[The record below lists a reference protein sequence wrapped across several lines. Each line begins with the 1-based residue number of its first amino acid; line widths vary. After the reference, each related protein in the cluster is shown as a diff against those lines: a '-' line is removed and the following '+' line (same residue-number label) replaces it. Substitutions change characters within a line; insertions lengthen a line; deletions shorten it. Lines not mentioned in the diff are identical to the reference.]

1 MPVRQSRLKNDILAN
16 AEFGALDTDTGHGRT
31 VLTGSPADKD
41 ARDYFTTQLAALDMD
56 VRVDPVGNIV
66 GRWIPETADPS
77 AAPIAAGSH
86 LDSVPEGG
94 IFDGPLGVYAALE
107 AVRSLQEDDV
117 PLDRPIEVV
126 SFTEEEGGRF
136 GIGLLGSSV
145 VNGERTPGE
154 ALEFTDS
161 EGVSLRSHLEE
172 IGYTGDADL
181 LASTWDSFLEVHVEQ
196 SRVLETKNIPIGIV
210 TAITGITNCRIT
222 ITGEADHAG
231 STSMNARSDALVAAA
246 EFVGAVNEIATEIV
260 ETTSEFAV
268 GTVGEFEVEPN
279 VRNVIPGRV
288 RLSTD
293 FRDTDL
299 AVMDSFV
306 DRISTELARIEEAY
320 GVDTALDRYRTL
332 EPRPLA
338 DRCINAFESASDTL
352 SISSCKLP
360 SGAAHDTA
368 NIATETDAGMIFV
381 PSENGISHSPAEWT
395 DWDDCTRAAEVLA
408 EAIADLG
415 TTE

>member
-1 MPVRQSRLKNDILAN
+1 MSVSQSRLKNDILSN
-16 AEFGALDTDTGHGRT
+16 ASFGELDTATGHGRT
-31 VLTGSPADKD
+31 VLTGSPADKN
-41 ARDYFTTQLAALDMD
+41 ARDYFTDQVSALDMD

-66 GRWIPETADPS
+66 GRWTPATADKS
-77 AAPIAAGSH
+77 AAPIAVGSH
-86 LDSVPEGG
+86 LDSVPRGG

-107 AVRSLQEDDV
+107 AVRSLQQDEI
-117 PLDRPIEVV
+117 PLERPVEIV

-145 VNGERTPGE
+145 VNGEREPNE
-154 ALEFTDS
+154 ALALTDS
-161 EGVSLRSHLEE
+161 DDVSLQEHLDA
-172 IGYTGDADL
+172 IGYAGTDEIR
-181 LASTWDSFLEVHVEQ
+181 ASDWDSFLEVHVEQ
-196 SRVLETKNIPIGIV
+196 ARVLETKGIPIGIV

-231 STSMNARSDALVAAA
+231 STSMDSRCDALVAAA
-246 EFVGAVNEIATEIV
+246 DVVRSVNEITTDIV

-306 DRISTELARIEEAY
+306 DRIGQELVRIEQSH
-320 GVDTALDRYRTL
+320 GVETELDRYRTL
-332 EPRPLA
+332 DPRPLA
-338 DRCINAFESASDTL
+338 DRCIAAFESASNTL
-352 SISSCKLP
+352 SIPSCKLP

-368 NIATETDAGMIFV
+368 NIATETDAGLIFV
-381 PSENGISHSPAEWT
+381 PSENGISHSPEEWT
-395 DWDDCTRAAEVLA
+395 DWEDCTRAAEVLM
-408 EAIADLG
+408 EAMATLG
-415 TTE
+415 TST

>member
-1 MPVRQSRLKNDILAN
+1 MPISQSRLKHDILTN
-16 AEFGALDTDTGHGRT
+16 GSFGELDTETGHGRT
-31 VLTGSPADKD
+31 VLTGSTADKE
-41 ARDYFTTQLAALDMD
+41 ARDYFTDQLSALDMT

-66 GRWIPETADPS
+66 GRWVPETADPS
-77 AAPIAAGSH
+77 ADPVAAGSH
-86 LDSVPEGG
+86 LDSVPHGG

-117 PLDRPIEVV
+117 ALERPLEIV

-145 VNGERTPGE
+145 VNGEREPE
-154 ALEFTDS
+154 AALSLTDDT
-161 EGVSLRSHLEE
+161 GVSLREHLEE
-172 IGYTGDADL
+172 IGYSGTAEL
-181 LASTWDSFLEVHVEQ
+181 HASSWDSFLEVHVEQ
-196 SRVLETKNIPIGIV
+196 SRVLETKGIPIGIV

-231 STSMNARSDALVAAA
+231 TTSMTTRRDALVAAA
-246 EFVGAVNEIATEIV
+246 DFVQSVNEISTDIV

-268 GTVGEFEVEPN
+268 GTVGEFEIEPN

-293 FRDTDL
+293 FRDTEL
-299 AVMDSFV
+299 SVMDSFV
-306 DRISTELARIEEAY
+306 DQISRELARIE
-320 GVDTALDRYRTL
+320 DTYDVETHLDRYRTL
-332 EPRPLA
+332 DPRPLA
-338 DRCINAFESASDTL
+338 DHCISAFESASNSL

-368 NIATETDAGMIFV
+368 NIATVTDAGLLFV
-381 PSENGISHSPAEWT
+381 PSTNGILHSPEEWT
-395 DWDDCTRAAEVLA
+395 EWEDCTRAATVLKN
-408 EAIADLG
+408 AI
-415 TTE
+415 TTLA